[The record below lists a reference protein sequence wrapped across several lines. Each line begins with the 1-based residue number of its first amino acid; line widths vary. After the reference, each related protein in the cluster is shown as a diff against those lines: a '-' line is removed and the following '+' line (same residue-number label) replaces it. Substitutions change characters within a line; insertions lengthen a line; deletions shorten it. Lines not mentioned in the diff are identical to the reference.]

1 MAEIRNRNG
10 NGIEE
15 KSTKHEDM
23 LADAIQRTKD
33 DLWRVTPIVA
43 LLDGVEKINDEREQE
58 VINAM
63 VKHNYNAIKN
73 SRTSNKFNRE
83 FEL

>member
-1 MAEIRNRNG
+1 MAEIKNRT
-10 NGIEE
+10 EE

-33 DLWRVTPIVA
+33 DLWRVAPVVA
-43 LLDGVEKINDEREQE
+43 LLDGVEKLSDEREQE

-83 FEL
+83 FEV